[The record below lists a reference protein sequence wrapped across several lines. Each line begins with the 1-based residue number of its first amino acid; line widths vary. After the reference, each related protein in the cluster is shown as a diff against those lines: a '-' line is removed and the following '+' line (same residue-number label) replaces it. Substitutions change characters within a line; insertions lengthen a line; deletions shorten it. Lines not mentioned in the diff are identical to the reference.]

1 MSDTKKT
8 VDAEKTV
15 TIVPGV
21 PPLPRRKRV
30 AAYARVSVEKD
41 TMLHSLAAQV
51 SYYSGLIQKHA
62 GWEYAGVFAD
72 EGLTGTKEN
81 RPEFQRLLSECRA
94 GRIDMILVKS
104 ISRFTRNT
112 VTLLS
117 TVRELKAL
125 GVDVVFEEQNIHTL
139 SGDGELMLSVLAS
152 FAQAESESV
161 SENCK
166 WRIRKKFQ
174 QGIVTGMTMYGY
186 TIKNSVFTII
196 PEEAAVVRE
205 IFDLY
210 IAGYGREKIARLLN
224 ERGVPSPHGLLW
236 HPNVVREILRNEK
249 YTGRLLLQKRFT
261 EDCLTKKQKKNHGER
276 PQFFVE
282 DDHEEIIDG
291 ATFDAV
297 QAEMARRGR
306 RNKKAAKGDTEIA
319 VMASPADKRKNLY
332 TGRVICGI
340 CGKHLKKRTANSGT
354 PYAKPVWICNTMD
367 SQGKSFCASRRI
379 CEILLSAAVA
389 DALSVPAE
397 KLPGAINRVVRIVV
411 FPDGRLQITADGKTV
426 ERPWSNPS
434 RSESWTP
441 KMKRK
446 AAADTLKRNSH
457 AGTKKEGLPK

>member
-15 TIVPGV
+15 TIVPSV

-210 IAGYGREKIARLLN
+210 ISGYGREKIARLLN

-236 HPNVVREILRNEK
+236 HPNVVKEILRNEK

-297 QAEMARRGR
+297 QAELARRGR
-306 RNKKAAKGDTEIA
+306 RNKKATEGDTEIA
-319 VMASPADKRKNLY
+319 VMASPAEKRENLF
-332 TGRVICGI
+332 TGKVICGI
-340 CGKHLKKRTANSGT
+340 CGKHFKKRTANSGT

-367 SQGKSFCASRRI
+367 SQGKICCASRRI
-379 CEILLSAAVA
+379 CEKLLSAAVA
-389 DALSVPAE
+389 DTLNIPAE
-397 KLPGAINRVVRIVV
+397 KLPGAINRVERIVV
-411 FPDGRLQITADGKTV
+411 FPDGRLQITVDGKTV
-426 ERPWSNPS
+426 ERLWSNPS
-434 RSESWTP
+434 RSESWTLE
-441 KMKRK
+441 MKRK
-446 AAADTLKRNSH
+446 AAADALKRNSH
-457 AGTKKEGLPK
+457 AGMKKEGLPK